1 MEKLIGGTII
11 GALAGV
17 LLSIILVPFGV
28 HQAEW
33 FLALGTVVGIFI
45 GLLLMNEEEQLGAH
59 AEGHADG
66 HSDGYANAPAHV
78 AQLHDSHD
86 SHGDHHAA
94 PVDAEK
100 AAKQKEREERQR
112 AAVMRLQDSVLTV
125 VQDHAFKKAIAS
137 AIVGA
142 FLVMP
147 FAILLLLM
155 GINKVVWWI
164 SAGAVVGAFIG
175 LLKAVEE
182 EQPHMASAGHAE
194 EGGHH

>member
-17 LLSIILVPFGV
+17 LLSIVLVPFGV

-33 FLALGTVVGIFI
+33 FLALGTVFGIFV
-45 GLLLMNEEEQLGAH
+45 GLLLMNKAEQPD
-59 AEGHADG
+59 GHAD
-66 HSDGYANAPAHV
+66 AHPDPHAHA
-78 AQLHDSHD
+78 AQAHDSHA
-86 SHGDHHAA
+86 DHHSA

-100 AAKQKEREERQR
+100 AARQKEREERQR
-112 AAVMRLQDSVLTV
+112 AAVIRIQDTITAV
-125 VQDHAFKKAIAS
+125 VQDHAFQKAIAC

-155 GINKVVWWI
+155 GINKVVWWL

-182 EQPHMASAGHAE
+182 EQPQLANAGHDAE
-194 EGGHH
+194 EAHH

>member
-11 GALAGV
+11 GALAGL

-28 HQAEW
+28 YQAEG
-33 FLALGTVVGIFI
+33 FLALGTVVGIFV
-45 GLLLMNEEEQLGAH
+45 GLLLMNKEEQPDP
-59 AEGHADG
+59 HADAHG
-66 HSDGYANAPAHV
+66 HNAQA
-78 AQLHDSHD
+78 HDSHA
-86 SHGDHHAA
+86 DHHAT

-112 AAVMRLQDSVLTV
+112 AAVVRMQDTV
-125 VQDHAFKKAIAS
+125 TAVAQDHAFKKAIAS

-142 FLVMP
+142 FLIMP

-155 GINKVVWWI
+155 GIDKLLWWI
-164 SAGAVVGAFIG
+164 SAGAVIGAFIG

-182 EQPHMASAGHAE
+182 EQPQLVSAGHDGE
-194 EGGHH
+194 EAHH

>member
-11 GALAGV
+11 GALAGL

-28 HQAEW
+28 HQAEGL
-33 FLALGTVVGIFI
+33 LALGTVVGVFV
-45 GLLLMNEEEQLGAH
+45 GLLLMNEEEQPD
-59 AEGHADG
+59 GHADG
-66 HSDGYANAPAHV
+66 HADTHGHT
-78 AQLHDSHD
+78 AQAHDSHA
-86 SHGDHHAA
+86 DHHAT

-112 AAVMRLQDSVLTV
+112 AAVVRMQDTV
-125 VQDHAFKKAIAS
+125 TAVAQDHAFKKAIAS

-142 FLVMP
+142 FLIMP

-155 GINKVVWWI
+155 GINKLLWWI
-164 SAGAVVGAFIG
+164 SAGAVIGAFIG

-182 EQPHMASAGHAE
+182 EQPQLASAEHDGE
-194 EGGHH
+194 EAHH

>member
-1 MEKLIGGTII
+1 VRKEEEEPMERLIGGTII

-17 LLSIILVPFGV
+17 LLSIALVPFGV

-33 FLALGTVVGIFI
+33 FLALGTVFGIFV
-45 GLLLMNEEEQLGAH
+45 GLLLMNEAKQP
-59 AEGHADG
+59 DG
-66 HSDGYANAPAHV
+66 HTDVHTDPHAHT
-78 AQLHDSHD
+78 AQAHDSHA
-86 SHGDHHAA
+86 DHHSA

-100 AAKQKEREERQR
+100 AAKRKEREERQR
-112 AAVMRLQDSVLTV
+112 AAVMRMQDMIAAVI
-125 VQDHAFKKAIAS
+125 QDHAFKKAIAC

-155 GINKVVWWI
+155 GINKVLWWV

-182 EQPHMASAGHAE
+182 EQPQLANAGNDAE
-194 EGGHH
+194 EAHH